1 MRFTPA
7 AVVVVSAGGDGT
19 CDDGSGDDGDDG
31 TPGSAR
37 PTAGRA
43 TSLAPAAA
51 VATTGMGGIAAIGTA
66 RCAWAARRRGTGEG
80 GRATTGW
87 AGPCVSKGRHCCA
100 FSPN

>member
-1 MRFTPA
+1 MRFTLAA
-7 AVVVVSAGGDGT
+7 AVVESAVGGGT
-19 CDDGSGDDGDDG
+19 CDDGSGDDGDGG

-37 PTAGRA
+37 PTA

-87 AGPCVSKGRHCCA
+87 VGPCVSKGRHFCA